1 MIPYRDAIDRL
12 LAPLSALPSETC
24 ALADATGRVLA
35 DALTSPLA
43 LPSFDQAAMDGYAL
57 KAGTSSRGG
66 SEHLVHGSR
75 AAGDGA
81 HVVRAGVCE
90 IMTGAR
96 LPEGLD
102 AVVALERTEMLQAL
116 GDGTPQRIRLLDDIG
131 HGQNVRRMGTD
142 VPRGADVLAAGTCI
156 EPARI
161 MLLAALGFD
170 SVSVVRRPRVA
181 IICTGKELQAGPPA
195 PLRDGQIHNSNGPY
209 LTAALGRAG
218 AEVVSCETVD
228 DTVHPYLEALQRAVE
243 AGVDLVIST
252 GAVSM
257 GRYDFVPA
265 ALRHFGAQVLFHKVA
280 MRPGK
285 PLLAAGLH
293 AGPLVLALPGTPMAV
308 AVGTRFFVAPV
319 LRAMNGQGREPAL
332 HAVLASTQ
340 HPKPG
345 LRHFLRAT
353 LRLDDRG
360 RLRACPVEQQE
371 PFRIRPFANAD
382 AWIVLDEQG
391 GDCAAGMPVE
401 VASLELATPLNIRAD
416 GGCLTDRQSRS

>member
-1 MIPYRDAIDRL
+1 MISYRDAIERL
-12 LAPLSALPSETC
+12 LAPLPVLPSETC

-35 DALTSPLA
+35 DTVTSPLA
-43 LPSFDQAAMDGYAL
+43 LPSFDHAAMDGYAL
-57 KAGTSSRGG
+57 KAGASSHGG
-66 SEHLVHGSR
+66 SEHHVRGSQ
-75 AAGDGA
+75 AAGDSGHIAGA
-81 HVVRAGVCE
+81 DVCE

-96 LPEGLD
+96 LPDGLD
-102 AVVALERTEMLQAL
+102 AVIAVERTEMLRTQP
-116 GDGTPQRIRLLDDIG
+116 DGTPHRIRLLDDIT
-131 HGQNVRRMGTD
+131 HGRNVRRMGTD
-142 VPRGADVLAAGTCI
+142 VPRGADVLAAGTGI
-156 EPARI
+156 EPAQI
-161 MLLAALGFD
+161 MLLAALGIAH
-170 SVSVVRRPRVA
+170 VAVVRRPRVA
-181 IICTGKELQAGPPA
+181 IVCTGKELQTGPPT

-228 DTVHPYLEALQRAVE
+228 DTVHPYLEALQRAVG
-243 AGVDLVIST
+243 AGVDLLIST

-285 PLLAAGLH
+285 PLLAARLH

-308 AVGTRFFVAPV
+308 AVGARFFVAPV
-319 LRAMNGQGREPAL
+319 LRAMRGQGSEPTL
-332 HAVLASTQ
+332 RAVLASAQ

-353 LRLDDRG
+353 LWLDDHG
-360 RLRACPVEQQE
+360 QLQARAVDQQE
-371 PFRIRPFANAD
+371 PFRIQPFANAD
-382 AWIVLDEQG
+382 AWIVLDEHA

-401 VASLELATPLNIRAD
+401 IASLGLATSLRISAAPPTLNP
-416 GGCLTDRQSRS
+416 